1 MIQGN
6 RTKDTASTQATRN
19 RDYAA
24 SLARAFG
31 GALIFSLPLL
41 MTMEMWSLGFT
52 IDRIRLALFF
62 LLGVVLIVG
71 LSRFGGFERTASM
84 FEDVLDAFAAI
95 AVAALASALI
105 LAIFGVID
113 SGMGLGEIAGK
124 IALQTVPAGFGA
136 MIARKQLSSGGGD
149 DEQED
154 AEDDG
159 ADLRRSGYGAE
170 LFLMLCG
177 ALFLALNIAPTEE
190 MIVIGYKMS
199 PTQGLT
205 LVLLSIVL
213 LHVFVYALGF
223 SGQKQRA
230 EGHGFWS
237 TFFGYSVPGY
247 AIAVL
252 VALYA
257 LWTFGRT
264 NDIGPGEVAL
274 ATAVLAFPAAIGA
287 AIARLV
293 V

>member
-1 MIQGN
+1 
-6 RTKDTASTQATRN
+6 
-19 RDYAA
+19 
-24 SLARAFG
+24 
-31 GALIFSLPLL
+31 

-52 IDRIRLALFF
+52 IDRTRLALFL
-62 LLGVVLIVG
+62 LLGVVLLVG
-71 LSRFGGFERTASM
+71 LSRFGGFERTTST

-95 AVAALASALI
+95 AVGALASALI

-113 SGMGLGEIAGK
+113 AGMPLGEVAGK

-136 MIARKQLSSGGGD
+136 MIARKQLSSGGAD
-149 DEQED
+149 DERED

-159 ADLRRSGYGAE
+159 ADDNADARRSGYGAE

-177 ALFLALNIAPTEE
+177 ALFLAFNIAPTEE
-190 MIVIGYKMS
+190 MILIGYKMS
-199 PTQGLT
+199 PMQGLT
-205 LVLLSIVL
+205 LVLLSILL
-213 LHVFVYALGF
+213 LHLFVYNLGF
-223 SGQKQRA
+223 SGQKERA

-252 VALYA
+252 AALYA

-264 NDIGPGEVAL
+264 DGIGPGEIAL
-274 ATAVLAFPAAIGA
+274 ATAVLGFPAAIGA